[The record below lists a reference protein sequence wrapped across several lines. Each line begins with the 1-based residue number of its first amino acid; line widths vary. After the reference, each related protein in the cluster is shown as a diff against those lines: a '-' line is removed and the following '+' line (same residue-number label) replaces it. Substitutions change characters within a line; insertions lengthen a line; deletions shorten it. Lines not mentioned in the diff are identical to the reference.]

1 MKHIN
6 SIIILIY
13 AITISAQEQYIHRDK
28 TSFITEEGM
37 QLSDSELISIIG
49 MDTFT
54 ETVVGA
60 RKQYEAGGSLLLG
73 GLIAFGSGILCY
85 ALEVYDSDFGYFLT
99 ETLLLGGGAAID
111 AGIVLRIIGKSRLN
125 WVESYANSRNYSI
138 NLGTTPNGFG
148 ISMTF

>member
-1 MKHIN
+1 MKNII
-6 SIIILIY
+6 SILLIIC
-13 AITISAQEQYIHRDK
+13 AFTISAKAQYIHRDK

-60 RKQYEAGGSLLLG
+60 RKQYEAGGSLIFG
-73 GLIAFGSGILCY
+73 GLLAFGSGILCY
-85 ALEVYDSDFGYFLT
+85 ALEVYDSDFGYLLT
-99 ETLLLGGGAAID
+99 ETLLIGGSAALD

-125 WVESYANSRNYSI
+125 WVESYANNRNYSI
-138 NLGTTPNGFG
+138 NLGTTSNGFG
-148 ISMTF
+148 ISMKF